1 MAASNCARSTMH
13 GESWR
18 SGSLRTAHPS
28 RGFTLLEVLIAI
40 LLLALAL
47 SALVRLAGLEA
58 RASAHLR
65 DRTLAQWVAS
75 NALAE
80 TRLREPFPA
89 IGRREGEATMG
100 SRRWRWRIDVQGTD
114 EASIRRMEAR
124 VFDAD
129 APDREDAPAAS
140 ELIGFAVQR

>member
-1 MAASNCARSTMH
+1 MRAEP
-13 GESWR
+13 GR
-18 SGSLRTAHPS
+18 SGCTRTVVAA

-47 SALVRLAGLEA
+47 TALVRLAGLEA

-65 DRTLAQWVAS
+65 ERTLAQWVAS

-89 IGRREGEATMG
+89 IGRREGETALG
-100 SRRWRWRIDVQGTD
+100 SRRWRWQIDVQGTD

-129 APDREDAPAAS
+129 TPDEEDAPAAS